1 MLIVHE
7 AYVGEISVCAGFWWV
22 KLMEGHHSEYT
33 RIHEIITL
41 KWILKQY
48 DGKPWT

>member
-1 MLIVHE
+1 M
-7 AYVGEISVCAGFWWV
+7 GENSVCAGFWWV
-22 KLMEGHHSEYT
+22 KLMEGDHSEYLG
-33 RIHEIITL
+33 IHESIAL